1 LLRRRELTSEDVRR
15 LVFDSIGLI
24 AETQGELDLPI
35 CPHLD
40 HTRQVLLNGKFFAR
54 PLPRK
59 YVGQYHMAYGAFSP
73 PASITL
79 DSMIPFSDRPLD
91 IPEVP
96 TTLANYTATHEVIH
110 ADDHMGGDR
119 MFMATQDHILHEH
132 EDKLMKG
139 MEIIK
144 VSGDRCGIV
153 SYDDLACLWAMQYV
167 DMITHYRA
175 YVVLRHGGFPR
186 LDFVWDHMQNDFFPP
201 KLLTKIEREKDTQY
215 IFEDIIGQMGEYCL
229 IDALLESTSI
239 GDRAVC
245 RYAV

>member
-1 LLRRRELTSEDVRR
+1 MLRRRELTSEDVRR

-24 AETQGELDLPI
+24 AEAQEKLDLPI
-35 CPHLD
+35 CLHLG
-40 HTRQVLLNGKFFAR
+40 HTRELLITGRFFAR

-59 YVGQYHMAYGAFSP
+59 CVGLYHMAYGAFDP

-79 DSMIPFSDRPLD
+79 DSRIPFCDRPLN

-96 TTLANYTATHEVIH
+96 ETLAYYTATHEVIH
-110 ADDHMGGDR
+110 ADDHVGGDR
-119 MFMATQDHILHEH
+119 MFTATRDHILDDHK
-132 EDKLMKG
+132 DKLVKG
-139 MEIIK
+139 MKIIEG
-144 VSGDRCGIV
+144 SDDRCGIG

-175 YVVLRHGGFPR
+175 YVVLRHGGFPK

-201 KLLTKIEREKDTQY
+201 NLLTKIEREKDTRY

-229 IDALLESTSI
+229 IDALMESSSI
-239 GDRAVC
+239 GKRAVC
-245 RYAV
+245 RYTV